1 MNQILVATII
11 AVSIIGTGA
20 YAASQVSE
28 MSAASSRSSDL
39 MTPKYFQ
46 LHQLSEMSAASS
58 MSSDIDIEKKSEMSA
73 ASSRSSDIDIEKKS
87 ESMDAYFDD
96 VSINIINTGKDQS
109 EIAMFRF
116 YDNLGDKD
124 LKEVIFPEL
133 YDDDDDDTIETTQS
147 STMCSGNAGCIT
159 GIVTS
164 VIDGDTIKVDY
175 QSIRFSL
182 ASAPEL
188 YENGGNTARKFIEDI
203 CPVGSTATVD
213 EDDRQTRG
221 SYDRIVGVIFCN
233 GVNLNEELVDSGL
246 GYLSTGFCDK
256 SEFASHSW
264 ATKHGC
270 TTDSKV
276 TSSQVST
283 QSNCNSSYPD
293 FCIPSP
299 PPDLNCTDIPEKR
312 FTVLQPDP
320 HRFDGDKDGIGCES

>member
-73 ASSRSSDIDIEKKS
+73 ASSMSSDIDIEKKS

-147 STMCSGNAGCIT
+147 STMCSGNAGC
-159 GIVTS
+159 
-164 VIDGDTIKVDY
+164 
-175 QSIRFSL
+175 
-182 ASAPEL
+182 
-188 YENGGNTARKFIEDI
+188 
-203 CPVGSTATVD
+203 
-213 EDDRQTRG
+213 
-221 SYDRIVGVIFCN
+221 
-233 GVNLNEELVDSGL
+233 
-246 GYLSTGFCDK
+246 
-256 SEFASHSW
+256 
-264 ATKHGC
+264 

-283 QSNCNSSYPD
+283 QSNCNSSYLD
-293 FCIPSP
+293 VCIPP
-299 PPDLNCTDIPEKR
+299 YPPDLNCGDIEYSNFR
-312 FTVLQPDP
+312 VIGNDP
-320 HRFDGDKDGIGCES
+320 HGFDRDNDGIGCES